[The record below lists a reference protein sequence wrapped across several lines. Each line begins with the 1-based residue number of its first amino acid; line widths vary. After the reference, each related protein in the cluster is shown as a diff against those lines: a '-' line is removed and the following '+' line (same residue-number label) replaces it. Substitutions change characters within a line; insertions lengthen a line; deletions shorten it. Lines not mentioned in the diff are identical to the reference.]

1 MNPSSPPDFDFP
13 PPPADLPPPSPSPR
27 SGRKSTDKENL
38 PERLERNSK
47 LAKFREVQSSDS
59 CESLGL
65 NSNQQVK
72 SPMSPVSE
80 NRTLGSPAV
89 GSLSSPGST
98 LDHDYKIK
106 QPPTTSSRS
115 ATNNV
120 KLADN
125 SDAIKPFISDTGK
138 FNQEPHYF
146 KKFEFSRQKK
156 VCIFRLL
163 NRKCAK
169 KVLAV

>member
-98 LDHDYKIK
+98 LGTIHILRKHIFQLFGPPPYISMISVLKI
-106 QPPTTSSRS
+106 
-115 ATNNV
+115 NNF
-120 KLADN
+120 
-125 SDAIKPFISDTGK
+125 AIFLCCWHVI
-138 FNQEPHYF
+138 
-146 KKFEFSRQKK
+146 
-156 VCIFRLL
+156 
-163 NRKCAK
+163 RKAI
-169 KVLAV
+169 

>member
-1 MNPSSPPDFDFP
+1 MRRKTTSLMVLPVVVFTLKLPGKLINLAKQYFVFQVRRVQQGSLERSFGMNPSSPPDFDFP

-98 LDHDYKIK
+98 LGTIHI
-106 QPPTTSSRS
+106 
-115 ATNNV
+115 
-120 KLADN
+120 L
-125 SDAIKPFISDTGK
+125 
-138 FNQEPHYF
+138 
-146 KKFEFSRQKK
+146 
-156 VCIFRLL
+156 
-163 NRKCAK
+163 RKHF
-169 KVLAV
+169 